1 MKIAA
6 HIDDIGN
13 VTFTQSPRAKY
24 QRITIRPDKAV
35 IVTIPRGVSLNEA
48 KQFLQSKIAWVK
60 RQLKMIDQ
68 HAKLHDT
75 SDLNIDIAK
84 AQKDLFNRLD
94 YFSDLYHLPYRR
106 AAFRCQKTKWG
117 SCSGKNNIN
126 LNINIAFLPQ
136 ELQDYILLHELVHT
150 QVKNHGKQFWAEL
163 DKYTT
168 GRAREL
174 SKLLRKYKMK
184 LRI

>member
-6 HIDDIGN
+6 HIDDIGK

-48 KQFLQSKIAWVK
+48 KQFLHSKIAWVK
-60 RQLKMIDQ
+60 RQLKTIDQ
-68 HAKLHDT
+68 HQNQQDT
-75 SDLNIDIAK
+75 SDLNIDIGK
-84 AQKDLFNRLD
+84 AQKELFDRLD
-94 YFSDLYHLPYRR
+94 FFSGLHHLPYRR

-126 LNINIAFLPQ
+126 LNINIAFLPH

-150 QVKNHGKQFWAEL
+150 QVKNHGRGFWAEL
-163 DKYTT
+163 DKYTS
-168 GRAREL
+168 GRAKEL
-174 SKLLRKYKMK
+174 SKLLRKYQMK
-184 LRI
+184 LQI